1 MQMHKQST
9 QFDPNQYISNKH
21 YKEVAQKK
29 VYFFSAPLRLQR
41 IRLHLQ
47 RYQLNV
53 HYIPGRDIPVAK
65 IPDYT
70 YSYPKLRQKWKPI
83 VVTHTVTVTHISCV

>member
-9 QFDPNQYISNKH
+9 QFDPSQYISNKH
-21 YKEVAQKK
+21 YKEVAQKRSI
-29 VYFFSAPLRLQR
+29 FSAPLRLQLM
-41 IRLHLQ
+41 RLHLQ

-53 HYIPGRDIPVAK
+53 HYILGRDIPVAK

-70 YSYPKLRQKWKPI
+70 YTYPKLRQK
-83 VVTHTVTVTHISCV
+83 